1 MGNGYLLNPVIFLVD
16 TLFGLYILVVMLR
29 LLLQLVRADFYNPLS
44 QFIVKATNAPL
55 KPLRRIIPG
64 VGGIDMASVVL
75 VIVLQLLAIV
85 LVGLLHGGFAES
97 VSIPGLLMATVAK
110 LVSLTLYIYLF
121 SIFILAIMS
130 WFATGQYNPVTAIL
144 ASITDPLMR
153 PIRRLMPPMGGLD
166 LSALVVI
173 LGLYV
178 ARMLIMPPLYALT
191 VALGF
196 PPSLLQLLY

>member
-16 TLFGLYILVVMLR
+16 TLFGLYILIVMLR

-75 VIVLQLLAIV
+75 IIALQLIAIV

-97 VSIPGLLMATVAK
+97 ISIPGLLMATVAK
-110 LVSLTLYIYLF
+110 LVSLLLYVYLF

-130 WFATGQYNPVTAIL
+130 WFSTGHYNPVTAIL
-144 ASITDPLMR
+144 ASITDPLMA
-153 PIRRLMPPMGGLD
+153 PIRRRLPPMGGLD

-173 LGLYV
+173 LGLYI
-178 ARMLIMPPLYALT
+178 ARMLIMPPLYGLT

>member
-16 TLFGLYILVVMLR
+16 TLFGLYILIVMLR

-44 QFIVKATNAPL
+44 QFIVKATNPPL
-55 KPLRRIIPG
+55 ILLRRLIPG
-64 VGGIDMASVVL
+64 WGGIDMASVVL
-75 VIVLQLLAIV
+75 VIALQLLAII
-85 LVGLLHGGFAES
+85 LVGLLHGGVTEAF
-97 VSIPGLLMATVAK
+97 SIPGLLMATVAK
-110 LVSLTLYIYLF
+110 LVSLLLYIYLF

-130 WFATGQYNPVTAIL
+130 WFATGHYNPVTAIL

-153 PIRRLMPPMGGLD
+153 PVRRLIPPMGGLD

-191 VALGF
+191 IALGF
-196 PPSLLQLLY
+196 PPSLLRLLY

>member
-1 MGNGYLLNPVIFLVD
+1 MGDGYLLNPVIFLVD

-29 LLLQLVRADFYNPLS
+29 LLLQSVRADFYNPLS
-44 QFIVKATNAPL
+44 EFIVKATNPPL
-55 KPLRRIIPG
+55 VPLRRIIPG

-75 VIVLQLLAIV
+75 VVILQLLAIV
-85 LVGLLHGGFAES
+85 VIGLLHGGFSEA
-97 VSIPGLLMATVAK
+97 VSIPGLIMATVAK
-110 LVSLTLYIYLF
+110 LVSLLLYIYLF

-130 WFATGQYNPVTAIL
+130 WFATGHYNPVTSIL

-153 PIRRLMPPMGGLD
+153 PVRRLIPPMGGLD
-166 LSALVVI
+166 LSALAVI

-178 ARMLIMPPLYALT
+178 ARMLIMPPLYGLT